1 MRLLIWGGWQASL
14 LEGVVRALRGRVRE
28 SQIFVQVV
36 ADAKAI
42 DFCNVKPGEFVRAAA
57 CDVEALRRS
66 VTTLSK
72 QGPVVVLLDGW
83 GLLREEG
90 LLPFLE
96 QIEAQRWSAVR
107 FVLTGPANWRRLT
120 THANCLPKHAAPR
133 DVQRQALF
141 LRTQRLMEFA
151 LNLSTIISFVQ
162 SPPPAELVAASCGV
176 SALVP
181 VRKWGFWLAP
191 KLLLSRPANFV
202 SRERLLA
209 SILPALLGEGRRLT
223 ENWFEEVRGDKPTRS
238 LRQTWRESS
247 EGAKA
252 AGPGSLLLQSCS
264 WNTYVAASGLLP
276 VVCAEQNGLVVSP
289 GMWAEWI
296 YSLAVLEEQHEPLTR
311 LIESGMAEIFD
322 RPPRPRST

>member
-1 MRLLIWGGWQASL
+1 MRLLIWGGWQASI
-14 LEGVVRALRGRVRE
+14 LEGVVRALRGRVRD

-42 DFCNVKPGEFVRAAA
+42 DFCNVKPDEFVRAGV

-66 VTTLSK
+66 VAMLAK

-90 LLPFLE
+90 FATFLAE
-96 QIEAQRWSAVR
+96 IEARRWTSVR
-107 FVLTGPANWRRLT
+107 FVLLAPPNWRRLS
-120 THANCLPKHAAPR
+120 THGDGLPKHAAPR
-133 DVQRQALF
+133 EAQRQALF
-141 LRTQRLMEFA
+141 VRAQRLMEFA
-151 LNLSTIISFVQ
+151 LNLSNIISLVQ

-176 SALVP
+176 SALLP
-181 VRKWGFWLAP
+181 MRKLGFWLAP
-191 KLLLSRPANFV
+191 NLLLSRPACFV

-209 SILPALLGEGRRLT
+209 SLLPALLGEEKRLT

-238 LRQTWRESS
+238 LRQTWAETS

-264 WNTYVAASGLLP
+264 WSTYVAASGLPP
-276 VVCAEQNGLVVSP
+276 VVCAEQNRLVVSP
-289 GMWAEWI
+289 GVWAEWI
-296 YSLAVLEEQHEPLTR
+296 YSLAVLEEQYESLTR
-311 LIESGMAEIFD
+311 VIERGVSEIFD
-322 RPPRPRST
+322 RAPRPG